1 MKIYT
6 TTISDTTTHLDAL
19 RIALSTPTAA
29 VEITAATS
37 MVLAPV
43 EMSVATT
50 HVVKKHTDRIVVPV
64 IKAITTVLNQ
74 SKAVTITTSS
84 L

>member
-1 MKIYT
+1 MMKIYT

-37 MVLAPV
+37 MVAPV

-64 IKAITTVLNQ
+64 IKAITTVLNP

>member
-37 MVLAPV
+37 MVAPV

-64 IKAITTVLNQ
+64 IKAITTVLNP